1 MLIFHLDPLAS
12 SIFSFLVIVA
22 LILAFVMLGSHWI
35 RNHVYAFAAE
45 SWVIA
50 ALSAAIG
57 FYGHYP
63 ELFIIA
69 ALTALLRGTVLPF
82 LLLRIIRDLK
92 LNREFTP
99 LLQPSSSLVIGGLLV
114 VFSYALAHKIGLRL
128 DLVNS
133 IAVLALTTMFGMKLI
148 GFLMLVLRT
157 EAVSSILGLLV
168 IENGIFLGSQIL
180 VPGMPLLL
188 EMVILFDLLI
198 IVSTFGLLIRY
209 LHREIGTT
217 SSRDLTRLVG

>member
-99 LLQPSSSLVIGGLLV
+99 LLQPSSSLVIGGMLV